1 MSSLENR
8 PNSALNPV
16 KTGDSGWISAGGL
29 WNWKSALLSVL
40 LRVPVFA
47 AVAVRKGPEA
57 VAGAA
62 IAEALV
68 CAFNAGC
75 YAALVQHIRN
85 RRPVWL
91 TALVIAAVLPAI
103 GQVIE
108 YEVHAWR
115 GTPHRIFAVIV
126 SSILSAISSLF
137 NWYAMRQG
145 TLLVGSERS
154 SLTSDLKRL
163 PRLLGEFLLLGPRW
177 LLRRIGWSVL
187 PSN

>member
-1 MSSLENR
+1 MSSQKNR
-8 PNSALNPV
+8 ANPV
-16 KTGDSGWISAGGL
+16 QTSAKTGDSGWISAGGL
-29 WNWKSALLSVL
+29 WNWKSAVLSVI

-57 VAGAA
+57 VAGAV

-91 TALVIAAVLPAI
+91 TAVVIAVVLRAI

-126 SSILSAISSLF
+126 SSILSAVSSLF

-145 TLLVGSERS
+145 TLLVGAERS
-154 SLTSDLKRL
+154 SLVSDLKRL

-177 LLRRIGWSVL
+177 LL
-187 PSN
+187 